1 MVNPTTPLSKQPSQE
16 IFALAL
22 LDDTDALDRLAH
34 IAERF
39 GKVQSVLLL
48 SAQPELEAASST
60 FLVNFAAHAD
70 AFQAARELHCQL
82 YGFTSVIVSLPRMM
96 SLSPERDSQP
106 VAGPYNPQ

>member
-1 MVNPTTPLSKQPSQE
+1 MVNPTIPLSKQPSQE
-16 IFALAL
+16 IFSLAL
-22 LDDTDALDRLAH
+22 LDDTEALDRLAH

-48 SAQPELEAASST
+48 SNLPETATST
-60 FLVNFAAHAD
+60 FLVNFAAHSD

-96 SLSPERDSQP
+96 TMSPERDSQP